1 MYQGG
6 RGMKEFVVTFFLCL
20 ILQMAFSIIAI
31 AAETTSALTTVSQEN
46 LDYLPQL
53 NSDWGKIL
61 CNMRWRYEKVDQE
74 GIKNAEAMTIRTR
87 LGYQTPTLFGFS
99 GLVEMENTIP
109 FNSGTY
115 TAPGVTSNNR
125 AVIVD
130 PRNTELN
137 RAQLSYTG
145 LNDTTFILGRQRII
159 LDNWRYI
166 GNVGWRQNEQTFD
179 SFTIKNMTIKGLC
192 LYYGYLDRANRIF
205 GKESHPKEHPGWGYY
220 WEMDSH
226 LFNIAYIP
234 CPYAKLVAYAYLLK
248 IESSQANSS
257 DTYGGYLSGNYPTG
271 TIKWNYRAE
280 YATQDDNSESPS
292 SGPLSSF
299 DLDYYHLKIGAKCNR
314 AKLDFGL
321 GYEVFEGNGDR
332 GFRTPLATAHA
343 FQGWT
348 DKFLTT
354 PPDGIEDFYAWAGI
368 KLPRN
373 VMLKAVYHEFEAENN
388 GMDYGDEI
396 DLLAVWKIDNH
407 FKLLA
412 KIADY
417 GADDFA
423 TDTSKY
429 IFEVNF
435 SY

>member
-1 MYQGG
+1 
-6 RGMKEFVVTFFLCL
+6 MKKILVALFMFF
-20 ILQMAFSIIAI
+20 ILVQMVPSI
-31 AAETTSALTTVSQEN
+31 AAAAD
-46 LDYLPQL
+46 DYLPHI
-53 NSDWGKIL
+53 DEEYGKIL
-61 CNMRWRYEKVDQE
+61 VNMRWRFEKVDQE
-74 GIKNAEAMTIRTR
+74 GINNADAVTIRTR
-87 LGYQTPTLFGFS
+87 LGYQTPTFFGFS

-125 AVIVD
+125 AVIAD

-145 LNDTTFILGRQRII
+145 LSDNTFILGRQRII
-159 LDNWRYI
+159 LDNWRFI

-179 SFTIKNMTIKGLC
+179 SITLQNKSIDGLEF
-192 LYYGYLDRANRIF
+192 YYGYIDRVNRIF
-205 GKESHPKEHPGWGYY
+205 GKESHPKEDAATGYY
-220 WEMDSH
+220 WEMDGH
-226 LFNIAYIP
+226 LFNIAYTP
-234 CPYAKLVAYAYLLK
+234 CPYAKLGAYAYLLE

-299 DLDYYHLKIGAKCNR
+299 DLDYYHLKIGAKCDR
-314 AKLDFGL
+314 AKLDCGL
-321 GYEVFEGNGDR
+321 GYEVLEGNGDR
-332 GFRTPLATAHA
+332 GFRTPLATVHA
-343 FQGWT
+343 FQGWA
-348 DKFLTT
+348 DKFLVT
-354 PPDGIEDFYAWAGI
+354 PPDGIEDLYAWAGI

-396 DLLAVWKIDNH
+396 DLLAVWKIDKH
-407 FKLLA
+407 FKLLT

-417 GADDFA
+417 SADDFA
-423 TDTSKY
+423 TDTTKY
-429 IFEVNF
+429 ILEVNF